1 MAKSSKEACEESVC
15 TTQLPADDD
24 TMKSDSSAGSMI
36 TGSTSKKN
44 RSRPDRQKGPKRKA
58 RNIRRAQEHYAS
70 QGKEWKYQSKVHQ
83 ESCEVATGLKG
94 SDAESMHA
102 QIMEQK
108 KMNQC
113 QKEMRNRRPL
123 KTPL

>member
-1 MAKSSKEACEESVC
+1 
-15 TTQLPADDD
+15 
-24 TMKSDSSAGSMI
+24 MI

-70 QGKEWKYQSKVHQ
+70 QGKEWKDQSKVHQ

-108 KMNQC
+108 KNEAVPEGDEKQDTIEDALA
-113 QKEMRNRRPL
+113 KKDTPVEMSRWVKMVNGEPH
-123 KTPL
+123 